1 MKRHA
6 PRSSSL
12 TSSRTVSRRAAA
24 APGEFDLIARIC
36 ARLPLSR
43 RILLGPGDDAA
54 IVARSSGAQL
64 VTIDS
69 IVEGVH
75 FDLRWGTPEQLG
87 ARGLTVNLSD
97 IAAMGGAPSACVV
110 NLAIRP
116 GLSLEFFERIYAG
129 LARAARA
136 ARVAVIGGNIARAEQ
151 LAITIALIGDAPAK
165 PLRRDAARVGDGI
178 FVTGTFGD
186 AAVGWRI
193 LAGKLP
199 ARGAARTHLINAFL
213 APVARLSA
221 GAKLAR
227 IRPVPAAIDISDG
240 LWQDLG
246 HILKR
251 SRVGAEIDPHAI
263 PVSDAYRAVM
273 RGDLSLALGGGE
285 DYELLFCMHPGY
297 SARRL
302 TAMLGVPVAR
312 IGTIVKGRGARFAG
326 GGAPALAGWD
336 QLRADAP

>member
-1 MKRHA
+1 VKHRA
-6 PRSSSL
+6 PVSSL
-12 TSSRTVSRRAAA
+12 RTVSRRAEAFA
-24 APGEFDLIARIC
+24 GEFDLISRLC

-43 RILLGPGDDAA
+43 RTLLGPGDDAA
-54 IVARSSGAQL
+54 IIARGAGAQL

-69 IVEGVH
+69 MVEGMH

-87 ARGLTVNLSD
+87 ARALIVNLSD
-97 IAAMGGAPSACVV
+97 IAAMGGAPKACVV

-116 GLSLEFFERIYAG
+116 GLSPEFFERMYAG
-129 LARAARA
+129 LGRA
-136 ARVAVIGGNIARAEQ
+136 ARVARVDVIGGNIARAEQ

-165 PLRRDAARVGDGI
+165 PLRRDAARPGDGI
-178 FVTGTFGD
+178 FVTGTLGD

-193 LAGKLP
+193 LEGKLR
-199 ARGAARTHLINAFL
+199 ARGAARTHLINRYL
-213 APVARLSA
+213 APTARLAA
-221 GAKLAR
+221 GARLAR
-227 IRPVPAAIDISDG
+227 IRPAPAAIDISDG

-251 SRVGAEIDPHAI
+251 SRVGAEIDPSAI

-285 DYELLFCMHPGY
+285 DYELLFCVRPKYG
-297 SARRL
+297 ARRL
-302 TAMLGVPVAR
+302 AAMLGVPVAR
-312 IGTIVKGRGARFAG
+312 IGTIVKGREARFLG

-336 QLRADAP
+336 QLRAGAP